1 MSSTNRL
8 TNFFNL
14 IIMIIMK
21 RGIGLFLLAASIIF
35 AVTSCS
41 KEGEEKKEID
51 LKVTTNAVGDL
62 TAFTATGGGKV
73 TGTEPIMK
81 RGICWSTSAEPTTD
95 DNVATD
101 IDPVAGEF
109 TVKMSDLE
117 PGTSYSV
124 RAFAVSRAGETVY
137 GSTVNFSTKAVTAQ
151 AESNSYIV
159 GYNNMV
165 VIPVSRANK
174 SALGEQIS
182 SGDEITAEL
191 LWMDNEGVVEEVFTH
206 GTGSSGNIIVTTGG
220 INGNAVVAAKV
231 NNSIVW
237 SWHIWVDEDPS
248 KIGTIRMPS
257 GAILMDRNLGATSKT
272 VSEIGAVGVQFQFGR
287 KDPFTASA
295 SFGTPS
301 EVLLYN
307 LSGRNPEIKTVD
319 GPKNLAFAVANPHTY
334 VKSLWVDWCDENIT
348 TWWQSENGTKTV
360 YDPCPTGWRVPS
372 LDDYSGLADEHFNK
386 NVEGGHNFIFDG
398 QSNFFAFTGYR
409 EVEGNMDATA
419 NYGTF
424 WVNSVIPG
432 DAGIGSALSPSFGV
446 GGTAPING
454 APKAR
459 ALSIRCIK
467 E

>member
-1 MSSTNRL
+1 
-8 TNFFNL
+8 
-14 IIMIIMK
+14 MIIMK

>member
-1 MSSTNRL
+1 
-8 TNFFNL
+8 
-14 IIMIIMK
+14 MIIMK

-35 AVTSCS
+35 AVTNCS
-41 KEGEEKKEID
+41 KEGDEKKEAID
-51 LKVTTNAVGDL
+51 LKVTTNAVADL
-62 TAFTATGGGKV
+62 TAFTATGGGEI
-73 TGTEPIMK
+73 TGTEPIIK
-81 RGICWSTSAEPTTD
+81 RGICWSTNAEPTTD
-95 DNVATD
+95 DKVVID
-101 IDPVAGEF
+101 VDPVVGDF
-109 TVKMSDLE
+109 ILKMSDLE
-117 PGTSYSV
+117 PGTSYNV
-124 RAFAVSRAGETVY
+124 RAFAVTHAGETVY
-137 GSTVNFSTKAVTAQ
+137 GNTVNFSTKTVTPQ
-151 AESNSYIV
+151 VESNSYIV
-159 GYNNMV
+159 GYNDVV

-174 SALGEQIS
+174 SALGELIA

-191 LWMDNEGVVEEVFTH
+191 IWMDNEDVIEEVFTYGKG
-206 GTGSSGNIIVTTGG
+206 GTGNIVVATGS
-220 INGNAVVAAKV
+220 INGNAVVAVRV
-231 NNSIVW
+231 NNNIVW
-237 SWHIWVDEDPS
+237 SWHIWVDAEPS

-257 GAILMDRNLGATSKT
+257 GAVLMDRNLGATSKA
-272 VSEIGAVGVQFQFGR
+272 VSEIGAVGIQFQFGR

-301 EVLLYN
+301 EVLLYD

-319 GPKNLAFAVANPHTY
+319 GPKDLAFAVANPHTY
-334 VKSLWVDWCDENIT
+334 IKSLWVDWCDENIT
-348 TWWQSENGTKTV
+348 TWWQSEDGSKTV
-360 YDPCPTGWRVPS
+360 YDPCPAGWRVPA
-372 LDDYSGLADEHFNK
+372 LEDYSGLADEHFNK

-424 WVNSVIPG
+424 WVNSVISG

>member
-1 MSSTNRL
+1 M
-8 TNFFNL
+8 
-14 IIMIIMK
+14 IMMK
-21 RGIGLFLLAASIIF
+21 RSIGLFLLVASIIF

-41 KEGEEKKEID
+41 KEEEKKEVID
-51 LKVTTNAVGDL
+51 LKVTTNAVANL

-73 TGTEPIMK
+73 TGSEPIVK
-81 RGICWSTSAEPTTD
+81 RGICWSKNAEPTTD
-95 DNVATD
+95 DKVATD
-101 IDPVAGEF
+101 VDPVVGDF
-109 TVKMSDLE
+109 TLKMSDLE
-117 PGTSYSV
+117 PSTGYYI
-124 RAFAVSRAGETVY
+124 RAFAVTRSGETVY
-137 GSTVNFSTKAVTAQ
+137 GSTVNFSTKVVTPQ
-151 AESNSYIV
+151 AESNSYIA
-159 GYNNMV
+159 GYNDVV

-182 SGDEITAEL
+182 SSDEITAEL
-191 LWMDNEGVVEEVFTH
+191 IWMDNEAVVEKVFTY
-206 GTGSSGNIIVTTGG
+206 GTGSVGNLIVTTGG
-220 INGNAVVAAKV
+220 INGNAVVAVKV
-231 NNSIVW
+231 NNKIVW
-237 SWHIWVDEDPS
+237 SWHIWVNEEPS
-248 KIGTIRMPS
+248 KIGTIKMPS

-272 VSEIGAVGVQFQFGR
+272 VSEIGTVGVQFQFGR

-301 EVLLYN
+301 EVLLYD
-307 LSGRNPEIKTVD
+307 LSGKNPVIKTVN

-334 VKSLWVDWCDENIT
+334 VKSMWVDWCNENIT
-348 TWWQSENGTKTV
+348 TWWKSEDGSKTV
-360 YDPCPTGWRVPS
+360 YDPCPSGWRVPS
-372 LDDYSGLADEHFNK
+372 IEDYSGLADEHFNK
-386 NVEGGHNFIFDG
+386 DVEGGHNFIFDK

-454 APKAR
+454 APRAR
-459 ALSIRCIK
+459 ALSIRCIR

>member
-1 MSSTNRL
+1 
-8 TNFFNL
+8 
-14 IIMIIMK
+14 MIIMK

-35 AVTSCS
+35 AVTNCS
-41 KEGEEKKEID
+41 KEGDEKKEAID
-51 LKVTTNAVGDL
+51 LKVTTNAVADL
-62 TAFTATGGGKV
+62 TAFTATGGGEI
-73 TGTEPIMK
+73 TGTEPIIK
-81 RGICWSTSAEPTTD
+81 RGICWSTNAEPTTD
-95 DNVATD
+95 DKVVID
-101 IDPVAGEF
+101 VDPVVGDF
-109 TVKMSDLE
+109 ILKMSDLE
-117 PGTSYSV
+117 PGTSYNI
-124 RAFAVSRAGETVY
+124 RAFAVTHAGETVY
-137 GSTVNFSTKAVTAQ
+137 GNTVNFSTKTVTPQ
-151 AESNSYIV
+151 VESNSYII
-159 GYNNMV
+159 GYNDVV

-174 SALGEQIS
+174 SALGELIA

-191 LWMDNEGVVEEVFTH
+191 IWMDNEDVIEEVFTYGKG
-206 GTGSSGNIIVTTGG
+206 GTGNIVVTTGS
-220 INGNAVVAAKV
+220 INGNAVVAVRV
-231 NNSIVW
+231 NNNIVW
-237 SWHIWVDEDPS
+237 SWHIWVDAEPS

-257 GAILMDRNLGATSKT
+257 GAVLMDRNLGATSKA
-272 VSEIGAVGVQFQFGR
+272 VSEIGAVGIQFQFGR

-301 EVLLYN
+301 EVLLYD

-319 GPKNLAFAVANPHTY
+319 GPKDLAFAVANPHTY
-334 VKSLWVDWCDENIT
+334 IKSLWVDWCDENIT
-348 TWWQSENGTKTV
+348 TWWQSEDGSKTV
-360 YDPCPTGWRVPS
+360 YDPCPAGWRVPA
-372 LDDYSGLADEHFNK
+372 LEDYSGLADEHFNK

-424 WVNSVIPG
+424 WVNSVISG

>member
-1 MSSTNRL
+1 
-8 TNFFNL
+8 
-14 IIMIIMK
+14 MK

-35 AVTSCS
+35 AVTNCS
-41 KEGEEKKEID
+41 KEGDEKKEAID
-51 LKVTTNAVGDL
+51 LKVTTNAVADL
-62 TAFTATGGGKV
+62 TAFTATGGGEI
-73 TGTEPIMK
+73 TGTEPIIK
-81 RGICWSTSAEPTTD
+81 RGICWSTNAEPTTD
-95 DNVATD
+95 DKVVID
-101 IDPVAGEF
+101 VDPVVGDF
-109 TVKMSDLE
+109 ILKMSDLE
-117 PGTSYSV
+117 PGTSYNV
-124 RAFAVSRAGETVY
+124 RAFAVTHAGETVY
-137 GSTVNFSTKAVTAQ
+137 GNTVNFSTKTVTPQ
-151 AESNSYIV
+151 VESNSYIV
-159 GYNNMV
+159 GYNDVV

-174 SALGEQIS
+174 SALGELIA

-191 LWMDNEGVVEEVFTH
+191 IWMDNEDVIEEVFTYGKG
-206 GTGSSGNIIVTTGG
+206 GTGNIVVATGS
-220 INGNAVVAAKV
+220 INGNAVVAVRV
-231 NNSIVW
+231 NNNIVW
-237 SWHIWVDEDPS
+237 SWHIWVDGEPS

-257 GAILMDRNLGATSKT
+257 GAVLMDRNLGATSKA
-272 VSEIGAVGVQFQFGR
+272 VSEIGAVGIQFQFGR

-301 EVLLYN
+301 EVLLYD

-319 GPKNLAFAVANPHTY
+319 GPKDLAFAVANPHTY
-334 VKSLWVDWCDENIT
+334 IKSLWVDWCDENIT
-348 TWWQSENGTKTV
+348 TWWQSEDGSKTV
-360 YDPCPTGWRVPS
+360 YDPCPAGWRVPA
-372 LDDYSGLADEHFNK
+372 LEDYSGLADEHFNK

-424 WVNSVIPG
+424 WVNSVISG

>member
-1 MSSTNRL
+1 
-8 TNFFNL
+8 
-14 IIMIIMK
+14 MIIMK

-41 KEGEEKKEID
+41 KEGDEKKEVID
-51 LKVTTNAVGDL
+51 LKVTTNTVADL

-73 TGTEPIMK
+73 TGTEPIIK
-81 RGICWSTSAEPTTD
+81 RGICWSTNAEPTTD
-95 DNVATD
+95 DKVVTD
-101 IDPVAGEF
+101 IDPVAGDF
-109 TVKMSDLE
+109 ILKMSDLE
-117 PGTSYSV
+117 PSTSYNV
-124 RAFAVSRAGETVY
+124 RAFAVTRTGETVY
-137 GSTVNFSTKAVTAQ
+137 GSTVSFSTKTVTLQ
-151 AESNSYIV
+151 VESNSYIA
-159 GYNNMV
+159 GYNDVV

-174 SALGEQIS
+174 SALGELIA

-191 LWMDNEGVVEEVFTH
+191 IWMDNEEVIEKVFTY
-206 GTGSSGNIIVTTGG
+206 GKGVAGNIVVTTGS
-220 INGNAVVAAKV
+220 INGNAVVAVKV
-231 NNSIVW
+231 NNNIAW
-237 SWHIWVDEDPS
+237 SWHIWVDEEPS
-248 KIGTIRMPS
+248 KISTIRMPS
-257 GAILMDRNLGATSKT
+257 GAILMDRNLGATSKV

-301 EVLLYN
+301 EVLLYD
-307 LSGRNPEIKTVD
+307 LSGKNPEIKTVN

-334 VKSLWVDWCDENIT
+334 IKSMWVDWCDENIT
-348 TWWQSENGTKTV
+348 TWWRNEDGSKTV
-360 YDPCPTGWRVPS
+360 YDPCPAGWRVPT
-372 LDDYSGLADEHFNK
+372 LEDYSGLADEHFNK

-424 WVNSVIPG
+424 WVNSVISG

-454 APKAR
+454 APRSR
-459 ALSIRCIK
+459 ALSIRCIR

>member
-1 MSSTNRL
+1 
-8 TNFFNL
+8 
-14 IIMIIMK
+14 MIIMK

-35 AVTSCS
+35 AVTNCS
-41 KEGEEKKEID
+41 KEGDEKKEAID
-51 LKVTTNAVGDL
+51 LKVTTNAVADL
-62 TAFTATGGGKV
+62 TAFTATGGGEI
-73 TGTEPIMK
+73 TGTEPIIK
-81 RGICWSTSAEPTTD
+81 RGICWSTNAEPTTD
-95 DNVATD
+95 DKVVID
-101 IDPVAGEF
+101 VDPVVGDF
-109 TVKMSDLE
+109 ILKMSDLE
-117 PGTSYSV
+117 PGTSYNV
-124 RAFAVSRAGETVY
+124 RAFAVTHAGETVY
-137 GSTVNFSTKAVTAQ
+137 GNTVNFSTKTVTPQ
-151 AESNSYIV
+151 VESNSYII
-159 GYNNMV
+159 GYNDVV

-174 SALGEQIS
+174 SALGELIA

-191 LWMDNEGVVEEVFTH
+191 IWMDNEDVIEEVFTYGKG
-206 GTGSSGNIIVTTGG
+206 GTGNIVVTTGS
-220 INGNAVVAAKV
+220 INGNAVVAVRV
-231 NNSIVW
+231 NNNIVW
-237 SWHIWVDEDPS
+237 SWHIWVDAEPS

-257 GAILMDRNLGATSKT
+257 GAVLMDRNLGATSKA
-272 VSEIGAVGVQFQFGR
+272 VSEIGAVGIQFQFGR

-301 EVLLYN
+301 EVLLYD

-319 GPKNLAFAVANPHTY
+319 GPKDLAFAVANPHTY
-334 VKSLWVDWCDENIT
+334 IKSLWVDWCDENIT
-348 TWWQSENGTKTV
+348 TWWQSEDGSKTV
-360 YDPCPTGWRVPS
+360 YDPCPAGWRVPA
-372 LDDYSGLADEHFNK
+372 LEDYSGLADEHFNK

-424 WVNSVIPG
+424 WVNSVISG

>member
-1 MSSTNRL
+1 
-8 TNFFNL
+8 
-14 IIMIIMK
+14 MK

-35 AVTSCS
+35 AVTNCS
-41 KEGEEKKEID
+41 KEGDEKKEAID
-51 LKVTTNAVGDL
+51 LKVTTNAVADL
-62 TAFTATGGGKV
+62 TAFTATGGGEI
-73 TGTEPIMK
+73 TGTEPIIK
-81 RGICWSTSAEPTTD
+81 RGICWSTNAEPTTD
-95 DNVATD
+95 DKVVID
-101 IDPVAGEF
+101 VDPVVGDF
-109 TVKMSDLE
+109 ILKMSDLE
-117 PGTSYSV
+117 PGTSYNV
-124 RAFAVSRAGETVY
+124 RAFAVTHAGETVY
-137 GSTVNFSTKAVTAQ
+137 GNTVNFSTKTVTPQ
-151 AESNSYIV
+151 VESNSYIV
-159 GYNNMV
+159 GYNDVV

-174 SALGEQIS
+174 SALGELIA

-191 LWMDNEGVVEEVFTH
+191 IWMDNEDVIEEVFTYGKG
-206 GTGSSGNIIVTTGG
+206 GTGNIVVATGS
-220 INGNAVVAAKV
+220 INGNAVVAVRV
-231 NNSIVW
+231 NNNIVW
-237 SWHIWVDEDPS
+237 SWHIWVDAEPS

-257 GAILMDRNLGATSKT
+257 GAVLMDRNLGATSKA
-272 VSEIGAVGVQFQFGR
+272 VSEIGAVGIQFQFGR

-301 EVLLYN
+301 EVLLYD

-319 GPKNLAFAVANPHTY
+319 GPKDLAFAVANPHTY
-334 VKSLWVDWCDENIT
+334 IKSLWVDWCDENIT
-348 TWWQSENGTKTV
+348 TWWQSEDGSKTV
-360 YDPCPTGWRVPS
+360 YDPCPAGWRVPA
-372 LDDYSGLADEHFNK
+372 LEDYSGLADEHFNK

-424 WVNSVIPG
+424 WVNSVISG

>member
-1 MSSTNRL
+1 
-8 TNFFNL
+8 
-14 IIMIIMK
+14 MIIMK

-35 AVTSCS
+35 AVTNCS
-41 KEGEEKKEID
+41 KEGNEKKEAID
-51 LKVTTNAVGDL
+51 LKVTTNAVADL
-62 TAFTATGGGKV
+62 TAFTATGGGEI
-73 TGTEPIMK
+73 TGTEPIIK
-81 RGICWSTSAEPTTD
+81 RGICWSTNAEPTTD
-95 DNVATD
+95 DKVVID
-101 IDPVAGEF
+101 VDPVVGDF
-109 TVKMSDLE
+109 ILKMSDLE
-117 PGTSYSV
+117 PGTSYNV
-124 RAFAVSRAGETVY
+124 RAFAVTHAGETVY
-137 GSTVNFSTKAVTAQ
+137 GNTVNFSTKTVTPQ
-151 AESNSYIV
+151 VESNSYII
-159 GYNNMV
+159 GYNDVV

-174 SALGEQIS
+174 SALGELIA

-191 LWMDNEGVVEEVFTH
+191 IWMDNEDVIEEVFTYGKG
-206 GTGSSGNIIVTTGG
+206 GTGNIVVTTGS
-220 INGNAVVAAKV
+220 INGNAVVAVRV
-231 NNSIVW
+231 NNNIVW
-237 SWHIWVDEDPS
+237 SWHIWVDAEPS

-257 GAILMDRNLGATSKT
+257 GAVLMDRNLGATSKA
-272 VSEIGAVGVQFQFGR
+272 VSEIGAVGIQFQFGR

-301 EVLLYN
+301 EVLLYD

-319 GPKNLAFAVANPHTY
+319 GPKDLAFAVANPHTY
-334 VKSLWVDWCDENIT
+334 IKSLWVDWCDENIT
-348 TWWQSENGTKTV
+348 TWWQSEDGSKTV
-360 YDPCPTGWRVPS
+360 YDPCPAGWRVPA
-372 LDDYSGLADEHFNK
+372 LEDYSGLADEHFNK

-424 WVNSVIPG
+424 WVNSVISG

>member
-1 MSSTNRL
+1 
-8 TNFFNL
+8 
-14 IIMIIMK
+14 MIIMK

-35 AVTSCS
+35 AVTNCS
-41 KEGEEKKEID
+41 KEGDEKKEAID
-51 LKVTTNAVGDL
+51 LKVTTNAVADL
-62 TAFTATGGGKV
+62 TAFTATGGGEI
-73 TGTEPIMK
+73 TGTEPIIK
-81 RGICWSTSAEPTTD
+81 RGICWSTNAEPTTD
-95 DNVATD
+95 DKVVID
-101 IDPVAGEF
+101 VDPVVGDF
-109 TVKMSDLE
+109 ILKMSDLE
-117 PGTSYSV
+117 PGTSYNV
-124 RAFAVSRAGETVY
+124 RAFAVTHAGETVY
-137 GSTVNFSTKAVTAQ
+137 GNTVNFSTKTVTPQ
-151 AESNSYIV
+151 VESNSYII
-159 GYNNMV
+159 GYNDVV

-174 SALGEQIS
+174 SALGELIA

-191 LWMDNEGVVEEVFTH
+191 IWMDNEDVIEEVFTYGKG
-206 GTGSSGNIIVTTGG
+206 GTGNIVVTTGS
-220 INGNAVVAAKV
+220 INGNAVVAVRV
-231 NNSIVW
+231 NNNIVW
-237 SWHIWVDEDPS
+237 SWHIWVDAEPS

-257 GAILMDRNLGATSKT
+257 GAVLMDRNLGATSKA
-272 VSEIGAVGVQFQFGR
+272 VSEIGAVGIQFQFGR

-301 EVLLYN
+301 EVLLYD

-319 GPKNLAFAVANPHTY
+319 GPKDLAFAVANPHTY
-334 VKSLWVDWCDENIT
+334 IKSLWVDWCDENIT
-348 TWWQSENGTKTV
+348 TWWQSEDGSKTV
-360 YDPCPTGWRVPS
+360 YDPCPAGWRVPA
-372 LDDYSGLADEHFNK
+372 LEDYSGLADEHFNK